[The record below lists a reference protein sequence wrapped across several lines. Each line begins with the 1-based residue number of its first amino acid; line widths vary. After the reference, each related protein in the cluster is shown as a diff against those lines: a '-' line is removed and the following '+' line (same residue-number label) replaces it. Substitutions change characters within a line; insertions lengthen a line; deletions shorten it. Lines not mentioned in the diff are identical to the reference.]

1 MTKWWCPLFTHI
13 MKTITD
19 EKFLKLV
26 NSGKTLKG
34 PEKRYVER
42 MIESHQEP
50 ISLRTAIG
58 LVVSREDFSSPVRES
73 VRM

>member
-1 MTKWWCPLFTHI
+1 
-13 MKTITD
+13 MKPITD

-42 MIESHQEP
+42 MIELHQEP
-50 ISLRTAIG
+50 ISLKTAIG
-58 LVVSREDFSSPVRES
+58 LVVSSTKQRVPYLSEGVSL
-73 VRM
+73 

>member
-1 MTKWWCPLFTHI
+1 

-26 NSGKTLKG
+26 NSGTTLKG
-34 PEKRYVER
+34 PEKRYVES
-42 MIESHQEP
+42 MIEAHQKQ

-58 LVVSREDFSSPVRES
+58 LVVSSTKQRVPYLSEGVSL
-73 VRM
+73 

>member
-1 MTKWWCPLFTHI
+1 

-26 NSGKTLKG
+26 NSGKNLKG

-58 LVVSREDFSSPVRES
+58 LVVASTKQRTPYLSEGVSL
-73 VRM
+73 

>member
-1 MTKWWCPLFTHI
+1 
-13 MKTITD
+13 MKPITD
-19 EKFLKLV
+19 EKFLSLV
-26 NSGKTLKG
+26 SSGKSMSAKD
-34 PEKRYVER
+34 RAYVER
-42 MIESHQEP
+42 MIELHQEQ

>member
-1 MTKWWCPLFTHI
+1 

-19 EKFLKLV
+19 EKFLSLV
-26 NSGKTLKG
+26 NSGKSMSAKD
-34 PEKRYVER
+34 RAYVER
-42 MIESHQEP
+42 MIESHQEQ

>member
-1 MTKWWCPLFTHI
+1 

-19 EKFLKLV
+19 EKFLSLV
-26 NSGKTLKG
+26 SSGKRLTAKD
-34 PEKRYVER
+34 RAYVER
-42 MIESHQEP
+42 MIEAHQEP

-58 LVVSREDFSSPVRES
+58 LVVSREDFSSPIRES

>member
-1 MTKWWCPLFTHI
+1 
-13 MKTITD
+13 MKPITD

-42 MIESHQEP
+42 MIELHQEP

>member
-1 MTKWWCPLFTHI
+1 

-19 EKFLKLV
+19 EKFLSLV
-26 NSGKTLKG
+26 NSGKSMSAKD
-34 PEKRYVER
+34 RAYVER

-58 LVVSREDFSSPVRES
+58 LVVASTKQRTPYLSEGVSL
-73 VRM
+73 